1 MTRQQIKTM
10 LDSYG
15 LPYAYHHFAEGE
27 APSLPFVVYYFPD
40 SNNFAA
46 DDTVYHKAIDL
57 TIELYSKKRDLDK
70 EWQLED
76 ELYLYDLFWQKH
88 EVYIESEKMY
98 MVRYEMEAVVMG

>member
-46 DDTVYHKAIDL
+46 DDTVYHKALDL
-57 TIELYSKKRDLDK
+57 NIELYSKKRDLDK